1 MRWAFLLAAAVARA
15 CAHDLPQQADPSI
28 ESLADSIE
36 SAWNSGE
43 FKRAAALFRSANK
56 MSSSEFRISYRLVA
70 LLTEYLSS
78 AKLYREA
85 LLAAD
90 ILVAIYPNLFQAHLA
105 RTRALTML
113 RLWDAAAVELS
124 VVRRLQPS
132 LQLLSTYQHDI
143 STAAAKDAAAQG
155 TRPNHSVDG
164 AESSR
169 SAHTDGDEDV
179 TLDSWGNILRGLTHR
194 EFIPYVIFD
203 TVACSCFIAIYTYMC
218 RSKAATAKAAKAAN
232 AAVPAAAPL
241 PLQPAVALRRSR
253 P

>member
-1 MRWAFLLAAAVARA
+1 MLGVFARGSGCA

-56 MSSSEFRISYRLVA
+56 ISSSEFRTSYRLVA

-113 RLWDAAAVELS
+113 RLWDAAAMELS

-132 LQLLSTYQHDI
+132 LQLLSTYHHDI

-155 TRPNHSVDG
+155 TRPNHSDG

-169 SAHTDGDEDV
+169 SAHTDTDEAV
-179 TLDSWGNILRGLTHR
+179 SLDSWGNILRGLTQR

-203 TVACSCFIAIYTYMC
+203 TVACSCFIAIYTYLC
-218 RSKAATAKAAKAAN
+218 RTKAAMAKAAKA
-232 AAVPAAAPL
+232 AAVPAAAPVQVL
-241 PLQPAVALRRSR
+241 LQPAAALRRSR

>member
-1 MRWAFLLAAAVARA
+1 MRWACLLAAAVARA
-15 CAHDLPQQADPSI
+15 CAHNLPQQADPSI

-155 TRPNHSVDG
+155 TRPNHSGDG
-164 AESSR
+164 DGVESSR
-169 SAHTDGDEDV
+169 SAHTDGDEAV

-194 EFIPYVIFD
+194 EVVPYVIFD

-218 RSKAATAKAAKAAN
+218 RSKAAMAKAAKA

-241 PLQPAVALRRSR
+241 LLQPAVALRRSR